1 VKIRSVT
8 LDLDGTLVD
17 TVADLAEAANR
28 MLAELGEPGRSVEEV
43 RSFVGKGIP
52 NLVGRCLNR
61 GEAPSAERLHG
72 AHEVFKRHYA
82 AVNGTA
88 STIYPGVIEGLEF
101 MKAQGVPMGVIT
113 NKANFFTDQLLDR
126 LKLTPYFQVV
136 VGGDTTPN
144 KKPHPDPVL
153 YACKALGSEPA
164 ENLHVGDSMNDIEAA
179 RAAGCPVFCVPYGYN
194 EGEEVDSDDC
204 DALVSTVL
212 EAARRVVAA

>member
-1 VKIRSVT
+1 MKIRSVT

-28 MLAELGEPGRSVEEV
+28 MLAELGEPARSVDEV

-52 NLVGRCLNR
+52 KLVERCLNR
-61 GEAPSAERLHG
+61 GELPSAERLHA
-72 AHEVFKRHYA
+72 AHDVFKRHYS

-88 STIYPGVIEGLEF
+88 STIYPGVIEGLDYL
-101 MKAQGVPMGVIT
+101 KAHGVPMGCIT
-113 NKANFFTDQLLDR
+113 NKANVFTQQLLDR
-126 LKLTPYFQVV
+126 LNLTAYFDVI
-136 VGGDTTPN
+136 VGGDSTPN

-153 YACKALGSEPA
+153 YACRELGVAPA
-164 ENLHVGDSMNDIEAA
+164 ENLHIGDSMNDIEAA

-194 EGEEVDSDDC
+194 EGEEVDSEDC

-212 EAARRVVAA
+212 EAAKRVVS

>member
-1 VKIRSVT
+1 MKIRSVT

-28 MLAELGEPGRSVEEV
+28 MLAELGEPSRSVDEV

-52 NLVGRCLNR
+52 KLVERCLDR
-61 GEAPSAERLHG
+61 GELPSAERLHA
-72 AHEVFKRHYA
+72 AHDVFKRHYA
-82 AVNGTA
+82 AVNGVA
-88 STIYPGVIEGLEF
+88 STIYPGVMEGLEYL
-101 MKAQGVPMGVIT
+101 KVRGVPMGVIT
-113 NKANFFTDQLLDR
+113 NKANVFTDQLLER
-126 LKLTPYFQVV
+126 LGLTSYFAVV

-153 YACKALGSEPA
+153 YACEALGSRPE
-164 ENLHVGDSMNDIEAA
+164 ENLHIGDSMNDIEAA
-179 RAAGCPVFCVPYGYN
+179 RAAGSPVYCVPYGYN

-212 EAARRVVAA
+212 EAAQRVAA